1 MQMPVTERLG
11 HHVKRV
17 EQELIAL
24 KQAALKPA
32 GLTVPQYTVLV
43 VLAQN
48 PGASAA
54 ALARLCL
61 VTPQTIAT
69 VLSNLENKGLVARTP
84 HPYHRNATET
94 RLTEAG
100 EGTLAIADAAAV
112 AIERRLGDAFT
123 TEERQLLIDLLAR
136 CSATFHSLAEHIDG
150 GRKVLAPF
158 RGAPENPPTT

>member
-17 EQELIAL
+17 ELELIAL
-24 KQAALKPA
+24 KQAAVKPA

-61 VTPQTIAT
+61 VTPQTVAT
-69 VLSNLENKGLVARTP
+69 ILSNLETKGLVTRTP
-84 HPYHRNATET
+84 HPYHRNAMET

-100 EGTLAIADAAAV
+100 QDTLAVADTAAV
-112 AIERRLGDAFT
+112 AVERRLGDAFT
-123 TEERQLLIDLLAR
+123 AEERDLLIDLLRR
-136 CSATFHSLAEHIDG
+136 CSTALHELAEEVDG
-150 GRKVLAPF
+150 GRTVLAPF
-158 RGAPENPPTT
+158 R

>member
-32 GLTVPQYTVLV
+32 GLTVAQYTVLV

-61 VTPQTIAT
+61 VTPQTVAT
-69 VLSNLENKGLVARTP
+69 ILTNLEGKGLVVRTP

-100 EGTLAIADAAAV
+100 EETLATADAAAV
-112 AIERRLGDAFT
+112 RIERRLGDAFT
-123 TEERQLLIDLLAR
+123 AEERGLLIELLGR
-136 CSATFHSLAEHIDG
+136 CSTTFHAMAEEVDG
-150 GRKVLAPF
+150 GRGVLAPF
-158 RGAPENPPTT
+158 RGASGA

>member
-11 HHVKRV
+11 HHIKRV

-69 VLSNLENKGLVARTP
+69 ILVNLESKGLVSRTP

-94 RLTEAG
+94 RLTADG
-100 EGTLAIADAAAV
+100 ERTLAVADAAAV
-112 AIERRLGDAFT
+112 EIERRLGDAFT
-123 TEERQLLIDLLAR
+123 ADERASLVELLGR
-136 CSATFHSLAEHIDG
+136 CSAAFHTLAEHVDG
-150 GRKVLAPF
+150 GRTVLAPF
-158 RGAPENPPTT
+158 RGAAGDPA